1 MADQAVIMSAF
12 TDNFNRARLLAAS
25 APHSGDWL
33 HALPLSTCGLRLD
46 IEAVRVAV
54 GLRLGTSLCEPHQ
67 CPCGKQVD
75 ARGTHGLSCKRGAG
89 PSIRHHQI
97 NEIIH
102 RVLARASTPSVLKPT
117 GLSRTDGK
125 RPDGLTLIP
134 WQQEKS
140 LTWDVTITDTT
151 VADSYLHLTSAK
163 AGGAAE
169 NAATRKE
176 DKYVDLQQTYTFI
189 PLAFETLGP
198 IKVKGVKFLQELDR
212 HIAAISDENRQN
224 SFLFQRISIT
234 LQRFNA
240 ITFADT
246 SA

>member
-1 MADQAVIMSAF
+1 M
-12 TDNFNRARLLAAS
+12 
-25 APHSGDWL
+25 
-33 HALPLSTCGLRLD
+33 
-46 IEAVRVAV
+46 
-54 GLRLGTSLCEPHQ
+54 
-67 CPCGKQVD
+67 
-75 ARGTHGLSCKRGAG
+75 
-89 PSIRHHQI
+89 
-97 NEIIH
+97 
-102 RVLARASTPSVLKPT
+102 RASTPSVLEPP

-134 WQQEKS
+134 WQRGKS
-140 LTWDVTITDTT
+140 LTWDVTVTDT

-169 NAATRKE
+169 NAAIRKE

-198 IKVKGVKFLQELDR
+198 INVKGVEFLQELGR
-212 HIAAISDENRQN
+212 CLAAISDDNRQT
-224 SFLFQRISIT
+224 SVLFQRIFIT

-246 SA
+246 FA